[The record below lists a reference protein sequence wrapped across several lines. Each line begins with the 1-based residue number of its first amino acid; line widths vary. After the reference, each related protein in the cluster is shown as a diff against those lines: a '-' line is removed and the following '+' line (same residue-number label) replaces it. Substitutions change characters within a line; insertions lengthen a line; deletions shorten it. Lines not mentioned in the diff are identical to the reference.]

1 MMGFLTRPLDRIAIR
16 SAMSS
21 VIVVEGCGDIAAAE
35 KVLQDP
41 GLFETPA
48 EPAQDLAFT
57 SEHDFQFT
65 SPGDNP
71 WPENKVV
78 HGKLYRAGK
87 DWQHKPAVILLHGWN
102 GELGYWKQFPY
113 LAWRL
118 NRCGVNAAMF
128 ELPYHAQRKPTAA
141 DAITNFISH
150 DLVRMIEATQQAM
163 ADARALLGWLQAQG
177 SPAVGFWGVSL
188 GAWLAGL
195 LACYEPRTHFA
206 VLMTPVNRMDRAIR
220 ELAFC
225 EPIRRSLGDAILP
238 LDRLNLLCHRPVP
251 RPENILLVE
260 SRYDLFAPSETVE
273 ELWRA
278 WNQPDIWRFRHGHI
292 SILMSVPI
300 MERIVRWIAMRDVRP
315 EGVNSPSAA
324 S

>member
-16 SAMSS
+16 SAMAS
-21 VIVVEGCGDIAAAE
+21 VKVVDGCGDIDAAE
-35 KVLQDP
+35 KVLREPD
-41 GLFETPA
+41 LFEAPVA
-48 EPAQDLAFT
+48 AARDLAFT
-57 SEHDFQFT
+57 SEHDFQFS

-71 WPENKVV
+71 WPENNVV
-78 HGKLYRAGK
+78 HGKFYKSGK
-87 DWQHKPAVILLHGWN
+87 HWRDKPGVILLHGWN
-102 GELGYWKQFPY
+102 GELGYWRQFPY

-118 NRCGVNAAMF
+118 NRHGLNAAMF
-128 ELPYHAQRKPTAA
+128 ELPYHAQRKPASP

-150 DLVRMIEATQQAM
+150 DLVCMIEATQQAM
-163 ADARALLGWLQAQG
+163 ADARALLGWLLAQG

-195 LACYEPRTHFA
+195 LACYESRTHFS

-225 EPIRRSLGDAILP
+225 EPIRRSLGDARLP
-238 LDRLNLLCHRPVP
+238 LERLNLLHHRPVP
-251 RPENILLVE
+251 SPRNILLVQ
-260 SRYDLFAPSETVE
+260 SLYDLFAPSETVE

-278 WNQPDIWRFRHGHI
+278 WDQPDIWRFRHGHI

-300 MERIVRWIAMRDVRP
+300 MERIVRWIAQRGRGATRV
-315 EGVNSPSAA
+315 SA
-324 S
+324 